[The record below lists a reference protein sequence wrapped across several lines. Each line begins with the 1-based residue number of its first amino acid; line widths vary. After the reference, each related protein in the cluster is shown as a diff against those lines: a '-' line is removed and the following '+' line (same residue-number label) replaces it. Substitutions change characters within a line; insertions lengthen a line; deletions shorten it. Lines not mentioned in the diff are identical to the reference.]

1 MGFLKFVIP
10 FIGGAVTA
18 AAVGVAMQIKDMKEE
33 KTRNAIEVDV
43 EFVERTDDGN
53 DNGDLNYRG

>member
-18 AAVGVAMQIKDMKEE
+18 AAVGVAMQIKQEKENTAE
-33 KTRNAIEVDV
+33 IEVDA
-43 EFVERTDDGN
+43 EFVEKNDED
-53 DNGDLNYRG
+53 DNGFV

>member
-18 AAVGVAMQIKDMKEE
+18 AAVGVAMQIKQEKEDTQTE
-33 KTRNAIEVDV
+33 FEIDA
-43 EFVERTDDGN
+43 EFVEKTDN
-53 DNGDLNYRG
+53 ENN